1 MAKAARG
8 DKVKDAGGR
17 AGSNS
22 QSVPR
27 SSSISSVES
36 ASSASSVESITS
48 ITSASSPDVVA
59 DRAGR
64 QVRQPLLDPLVDA
77 ARVAQFKEQYANPN
91 GRVDALRAMLRDTCE
106 SYLIRAGASLF
117 ESDPGHVRMLRL
129 LMETHAQGLLRAARG
144 RRQHP
149 EDIEM
154 LSMLQLAELMAKEY
168 VAAVRG
174 VRVLYRHPVPVDTL
188 RPVKKYRCSTSA
200 KKTVALCGNLR
211 RGEKSAFYSVP
222 PNTPRGTSSDNDC
235 SVISSSEKEDGLSE
249 SEYDEVESS
258 EDEYEECRLRGDL
271 SEAQCPCYKC
281 VLGEDNFS
289 E

>member
-1 MAKAARG
+1 M
-8 DKVKDAGGR
+8 
-17 AGSNS
+17 
-22 QSVPR
+22 
-27 SSSISSVES
+27 
-36 ASSASSVESITS
+36 
-48 ITSASSPDVVA
+48 
-59 DRAGR
+59 
-64 QVRQPLLDPLVDA
+64 DA
-77 ARVAQFKEQYANPN
+77 ARVTQYNIQYANPN

-129 LMETHAQGLLRAARG
+129 LMETHAQGLVRAARG

-154 LSMLQLAELMAKEY
+154 LSMLQLAEVMAKEY

-174 VRVLYRHPVPVDTL
+174 VRVLYRHPVPVETL

-200 KKTVALCGNLR
+200 KKPVALRGDLR
-211 RGEKSAFYSVP
+211 RGGKSAFYSVP
-222 PNTPRGTSSDNDC
+222 PNTPQETSGDSDF
-235 SVISSSEKEDGLSE
+235 SVISSSEKEDALSE
-249 SEYDEVESS
+249 DEYDKVEYDKVESS
-258 EDEYEECRLRGDL
+258 EDEYEECRLRGGLD
-271 SEAQCPCYKC
+271 EAQCPCYKC